1 MHPPGG
7 YRRSF
12 PGIRI
17 FLVLAVLLCVSRPSL
32 GASPSSSDA
41 AFRKGWDLLVEEKH
55 AEARETF
62 SRISSA
68 EYDLGDYV
76 LYFTGLS
83 LAREGIRGKA
93 AAVQDNLVN
102 SFPRSPLVPYLAH
115 ALAYAAA
122 VDNDLP
128 AAKAWFE
135 ASRGKVS
142 GNGRKSEEG
151 YVAARLLE
159 ADGPSRDA
167 AEAHLENFAS
177 FTAQDAAFLSMTQ
190 LGEWR
195 REGKLKEWDLPVS
208 FYGKFARG
216 LSLISDGETAKEV
229 YAEAL
234 RMFPPSDN
242 TWPVLLD
249 YAEFLRKA
257 GETTASRAVLDN
269 ALPGAPP
276 AFRNEVAFLRG
287 QVDWKAGR
295 LKDARETFLAI
306 AEEGGVRPATV
317 ERARYMA
324 AWIAWE
330 EGDIAAATEA
340 FGKLRA
346 AKDNAIPQEAT
357 FRNAFGLYLL
367 KRYAEAVALFEEG
380 GKTEFS
386 SVERARHAYWK
397 AVAIAESA
405 GGAGPLGAFIPISV
419 DPGAG
424 PYALFAARRS
434 GREPYAMLEAPSN
447 GETAS
452 CGQEKEKLWEL
463 VRNAEWGEEDLGR
476 IRRAEHLVRL
486 GIPEYAALEAGGV
499 DRAAIRK
506 AIGLAEGGTSGLI
519 RYLAGDL
526 RGAIR
531 DTTDVPNDPATVEL
545 IDRIQYPLA
554 PDLVGDCDRKM
565 SGVDPLV
572 LHSIIRQESRFQYN
586 ALSSAGAL
594 GLMQMLPR
602 TAVEVARKERMRKP
616 GRKDL
621 LNPKVNVTLG
631 AAYLSHLL
639 KAYGGDYL
647 RAVAAYNAGEAAVA
661 RWWEKANGDP
671 ALFLESVTYRET
683 RFYVRRVFLNVLQ
696 YYQIYRP
703 KMFSSYF
710 PSAPKEAPQPPGAPS
725 TPPGAGT
732 PGAPAEPEAA
742 PGNGRSS
749 E

>member
-1 MHPPGG
+1 ME
-7 YRRSF
+7 R
-12 PGIRI
+12 
-17 FLVLAVLLCVSRPSL
+17 L
-32 GASPSSSDA
+32 
-41 AFRKGWDLLVEEKH
+41 KGW
-55 AEARETF
+55 R
-62 SRISSA
+62 
-68 EYDLGDYV
+68 
-76 LYFTGLS
+76 
-83 LAREGIRGKA
+83 RG
-93 AAVQDNLVN
+93 
-102 SFPRSPLVPYLAH
+102 
-115 ALAYAAA
+115 
-122 VDNDLP
+122 
-128 AAKAWFE
+128 
-135 ASRGKVS
+135 GK
-142 GNGRKSEEG
+142 
-151 YVAARLLE
+151 
-159 ADGPSRDA
+159 
-167 AEAHLENFAS
+167 
-177 FTAQDAAFLSMTQ
+177 
-190 LGEWR
+190 W
-195 REGKLKEWDLPVS
+195 KEWDLPVS

-216 LSLISDGETAKEV
+216 LSRISDGESAREV

-234 RMFPPSDN
+234 RISPPSDN

-257 GETTASRAVLDN
+257 GETTASRALLDK
-269 ALPGAPP
+269 ALPEAPP
-276 AFRNEVAFLRG
+276 AFRNEVAFLRAR
-287 QVDWKAGR
+287 VDWKAGR
-295 LKDARETFLAI
+295 TGEARETFLAI
-306 AEEGGVRPATV
+306 AEEGGVRPGTA
-317 ERARYMA
+317 EKARYLA

-330 EGDIAAATEA
+330 EGDISAATDA

-346 AKDNAIPQEAT
+346 AKDNTIRQEAT

-367 KRYAEAVALFEEG
+367 KRYSEAVALFEEG
-380 GKTEFS
+380 GRTDFS

-405 GGAGPLGAFIPISV
+405 GGAGTEGAFIPISV
-419 DPGAG
+419 DPGG
-424 PYALFAARRS
+424 K
-434 GREPYAMLEAPSN
+434 PYAMLEAPST

-452 CGQEKEKLWEL
+452 CGHEQEKLWEL
-463 VRNAEWGEEDLGR
+463 VLNAEWGEGDLGR
-476 IRRAEHLVRL
+476 IRRAERLVRL

-499 DRAAIRK
+499 GRAAIRK

-554 PDLVGDCDRKM
+554 PDLVGDCDRKK

-572 LHSIIRQESRFQYN
+572 LHAVIRQESHFQHN
-586 ALSSAGAL
+586 VLSPAGAL
-594 GLMQMLPR
+594 GLMQMLPG

-639 KAYGGDYL
+639 KVYGGDYL
-647 RAVAAYNAGEAAVA
+647 RAVAAYNAGEVAVA
-661 RWWEKANGDP
+661 KWWEKANGDP

-732 PGAPAEPEAA
+732 PGAPAEPKAG